1 MYPYFRNFRLTKN
14 ATMAENRK
22 QIDQKLT
29 EYLISR
35 LHQPQIDISQVG
47 QVRVGI
53 VIFEYLAGGG
63 NEY

>member
-1 MYPYFRNFRLTKN
+1 
-14 ATMAENRK
+14 MAENRK